1 MIRLLL
7 ADDHALV
14 REGLKQLFAL
24 TSDIHVAA
32 EASNGAQVL
41 DLLRQEC
48 FSILLLDITMPGI
61 CGPDLIERIR
71 ARDNSPP
78 ILVLSMHN
86 EPQIARRALGAG
98 AAGYLTK
105 DSCPETLLAAV
116 RKVAAGGRFL
126 APSLAEALAF
136 EASSSS
142 PGNTSHEQLSDREFQ
157 IFTLLARGTGVN
169 EIARQL
175 LISNKT
181 VSTHK
186 ARLMEKMGFASNADL
201 VRYAVTQGLVE

>member
-1 MIRLLL
+1 
-7 ADDHALV
+7 
-14 REGLKQLFAL
+14 
-24 TSDIHVAA
+24 
-32 EASNGAQVL
+32 
-41 DLLRQEC
+41 
-48 FSILLLDITMPGI
+48 
-61 CGPDLIERIR
+61 
-71 ARDNSPP
+71 
-78 ILVLSMHN
+78 MHN

-105 DSCPETLLAAV
+105 DNCPETLLAAV

-126 APSLAEALAF
+126 IPSLAEALAF

-142 PGNTSHEQLSDREFQ
+142 PGNISHEQLSDRELQVFV
-157 IFTLLARGTGVN
+157 LLAGGTGVN

-175 LISNKT
+175 VISNKT

>member
-7 ADDHALV
+7 ADDHVLV

-24 TSDIHVAA
+24 TADLHVAA

-41 DLLRQEC
+41 DLLRQER

-61 CGPDLIERIR
+61 SGPDLIERIR
-71 ARDNSPP
+71 ISDNPPP

-86 EPQIARRALGAG
+86 EPQIARRALRAG

-142 PGNTSHEQLSDREFQ
+142 ASNTSHEQLSDREFQ
-157 IFTLLARGTGVN
+157 IFVLLARGAGVN
-169 EIARQL
+169 EIAKQL
-175 LISNKT
+175 VISNKT

-186 ARLMEKMGFASNADL
+186 ARLMEKMGFASNADR